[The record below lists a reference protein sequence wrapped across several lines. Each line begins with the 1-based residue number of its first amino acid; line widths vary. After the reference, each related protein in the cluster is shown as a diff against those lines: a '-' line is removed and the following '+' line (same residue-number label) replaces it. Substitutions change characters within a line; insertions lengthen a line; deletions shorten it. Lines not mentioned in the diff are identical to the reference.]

1 MKRVDF
7 ENGTITS
14 NILGASLPMLVAQ
27 ILSLLYNIVDRIYI
41 ARIPHIG
48 TAALGAVGLCFP
60 VIVII
65 TAFSNLFGSGGA
77 PLFSIERGKN
87 EPQEAKKIMNI
98 SFSMV
103 CVCAIVLMVIGFF
116 ICPPDPGTVW
126 CLKRLSNLCISV
138 PDALPDRN
146 SALYDCNRYE
156 PIHQCTGIFNHRHA
170 FSYHR
175 GSNEPAA

>member
-103 CVCAIVLMVIGFF
+103 CICAIVLMVIGFLF
-116 ICPPDPGTVW
+116 ARPI
-126 CLKRLSNLCISV
+126 LV
-138 PDALPDRN
+138 PNWN
-146 SALYDCNRYE
+146 SAFYDCNRYE
-156 PIHQCTGIFNHRHA
+156 PVYQCTGIFNHRHA